1 MKFREDIGMGIS
13 AILGLLD
20 GGCSA
25 FYITLPTRFLA
36 LMRICYLTLFVIC
49 VVVISRNYVQDK
61 RVASAE
67 IRVKRQRRIQ
77 EQWLEEYVR
86 FKEEIHG
93 KDSDE

>member
-1 MKFREDIGMGIS
+1 MKFREDIGMSIS
-13 AILGLLD
+13 AVMGLLD
-20 GGCSA
+20 SGCTA
-25 FYITLPTRFLA
+25 FYITLPTALLA
-36 LMRICYLTLFVIC
+36 LMRICYLTLFVVC
-49 VVVISRNYVQDK
+49 VVVISRNYAHDK

-77 EQWLEEYVR
+77 EQWLEEYVQ